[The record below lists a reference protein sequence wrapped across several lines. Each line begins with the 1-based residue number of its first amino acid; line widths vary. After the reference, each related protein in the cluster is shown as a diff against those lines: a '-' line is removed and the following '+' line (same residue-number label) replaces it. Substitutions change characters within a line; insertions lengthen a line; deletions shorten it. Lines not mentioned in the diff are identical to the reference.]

1 MAHCFFSTLKQRNVI
16 WNFSCV
22 RFLKE
27 QKGLHRLRTHFP
39 SKLIPNQKG
48 DSGLHNG
55 LRRSYTPYTSVPTQP
70 ASSRHSVNKKRP
82 RDPTP
87 FRGGATCTTPHRGQ
101 QHHTQKVWLRGLM
114 RSKSI
119 AGDLI
124 SRLFRDDRQSG
135 LCTRDTVTQVTL
147 PHFLGKACEPPSKGR
162 GIHLQL
168 SSVDTTRTPSSP
180 IR

>member
-1 MAHCFFSTLKQRNVI
+1 MCSFS
-16 WNFSCV
+16 SE
-22 RFLKE
+22 E
-27 QKGLHRLRTHFP
+27 QKELHRLRTHFS
-39 SKLIPNQKG
+39 SKLIPNQEG
-48 DSGLHNG
+48 DSESSLGTRLHNG

-87 FRGGATCTTPHRGQ
+87 FRGGATCTTPQRGQ

-119 AGDLI
+119 AGDLT

-162 GIHLQL
+162 DIHLQL
-168 SSVDTTRTPSSP
+168 SSVDTTRTPPSP